1 MALHRHILNQKFTIT
16 RHRNLLRVSENE
28 KKTTEQNIFFQ
39 KKKKG
44 TIYRYILAEYFVLNI

>member
-1 MALHRHILNQKFTIT
+1 MVLHRHIPNQKFTIT

-39 KKKKG
+39 KKKKKEQYID
-44 TIYRYILAEYFVLNI
+44 IY